1 MNESVGALGVLHIGI
16 GILVMGIAIPFLL
29 GRVPMNRWFGTR
41 LRASYAS
48 EANWY
53 AINRYGAIQMMWYGG
68 ALILVGMAILR
79 FPPRVGS
86 AWFFLALAAPGVLT
100 VPMLMMLLR
109 YAKRLPK

>member
-1 MNESVGALGVLHIGI
+1 MDEGVGALGVLHISI
-16 GILVMGIAIPFLL
+16 GIVVIGMAIPFLL

-41 LRASYAS
+41 LPASYAS

-53 AINRYGAIQMMWYGG
+53 AINRYGAIQMMWYGW
-68 ALILVGMAILR
+68 ALILVGIAILR

-86 AWFFLALAAPGVLT
+86 AWFFAALAVPGVLA
-100 VPMLMMLLR
+100 VPMLVMLLR